1 MAKLKTYY
9 TNLKNM
15 GIIDTM
21 KKDKQLE
28 KMARKHINNPTKLF
42 NILKKKYNEDVLD
55 GGSKFLV

>member
-1 MAKLKTYY
+1 MKISLNWLNDYVTTKKTSA
-9 TNLKNM
+9 
-15 GIIDTM
+15 
-21 KKDKQLE
+21 QLE